1 MIAPSIA
8 GAATSIKAFV
18 GPLPQGPQ
26 QAPVAI
32 SDIAD
37 FERSFGPV
45 ASAGCWADR
54 FRCFSPMAAP
64 APMSCARRRVCPA
77 VSPVMATRRARPT
90 STASMWSKP
99 STFGQFRF
107 AAELDAASLGAVAS
121 FSGARADQIP
131 LELCH
136 LAQDNQHQAAV
147 CRGRVSSNTV
157 SRVAYPADQLRL
169 QGSARWGSQRLNWAT
184 ALISVVLVSLGVCAN
199 CLLPEKYRGLR
210 PIEDGVPIGC

>member
-1 MIAPSIA
+1 
-8 GAATSIKAFV
+8 
-18 GPLPQGPQ
+18 
-26 QAPVAI
+26 
-32 SDIAD
+32 
-37 FERSFGPV
+37 
-45 ASAGCWADR
+45 
-54 FRCFSPMAAP
+54 
-64 APMSCARRRVCPA
+64 
-77 VSPVMATRRARPT
+77 
-90 STASMWSKP
+90 MWSKP

-131 LELCH
+131 LELCQ